1 MGAYS
6 IGFDIGGSHIAGAL
20 FDGADELARLERP
33 YPKGEPEKAPALIA
47 GMTKALEASL
57 GAGQSISYIGI
68 AVPGSLSRDKRRIL
82 NAYNLGFEDTP
93 LPELIENELGGRINV
108 LMANDADA
116 AAWAEYCCG
125 ALRGYENCLLIT
137 LGTGVGGGVIL
148 NGALFTGG
156 MGNGVELGHMIID
169 RLAGP
174 VCSCGVSGCVEARC
188 SATAIIRRA
197 RESIAKNEHSLIYG
211 ACGGDAQRIDAKLV
225 IDAAKRGDGEAM
237 AIFNDYV
244 DALGSGIASIIN
256 TLDPMAIAIGGGV
269 SGAGEFL
276 LEPVRKNVEKKSFYK
291 EHAAIVKAKLGNDA
305 GIVGAALLH
314 RTAK

>member
-47 GMTKALEASL
+47 GMAKALEASL

-156 MGNGVELGHMIID
+156 MGNGVELGHFIMNMA
-169 RLAGP
+169 AGEK
-174 VCSCGVSGCVEARC
+174 CSCGVRGCFESCC
-188 SATAIIRRA
+188 SATALIREGVRSLSSA
-197 RESIAKNEHSLIYG
+197 PNGMIAALSH
-211 ACGGDAQRIDAKLV
+211 GDSANINAKLV
-225 IDAAKRGDGEAM
+225 IDCARADDPAAK
-237 AIFNDYV
+237 AIFTEYAH
-244 DALGSGIASIIN
+244 ALGCGIASLINII
-256 TLDPMAIAIGGGV
+256 DPERIAIGGGV

-276 LEPVRKNVEKKSFYK
+276 LKPVREYVKQMSFYNDF
-291 EHAAIVKAKLGNDA
+291 ASIVKATLGNDA
-305 GIVGAALLH
+305 GLVGAALLH
-314 RTAK
+314 KTMH

>member
-1 MGAYS
+1 
-6 IGFDIGGSHIAGAL
+6 
-20 FDGADELARLERP
+20 
-33 YPKGEPEKAPALIA
+33 
-47 GMTKALEASL
+47 
-57 GAGQSISYIGI
+57 
-68 AVPGSLSRDKRRIL
+68 
-82 NAYNLGFEDTP
+82 
-93 LPELIENELGGRINV
+93 
-108 LMANDADA
+108 
-116 AAWAEYCCG
+116 
-125 ALRGYENCLLIT
+125 
-137 LGTGVGGGVIL
+137 
-148 NGALFTGG
+148 

-174 VCSCGVSGCVEARC
+174 VCSCGVSGCFEARC